1 MRIIITDNGKKVIK
15 KLYSSQ
21 SAPEILSNQSN
32 IQNNNPLIP
41 NINQN
46 NSNSINQ
53 KNIDNNINS
62 YNDESK
68 LPVYSSNISN
78 VLLSSSNNNINL
90 IYPKIIKIKEKNF
103 KIPNSFMKKYQR
115 EENPQN
121 VNDVPI
127 VTQSLNVLS
136 ELEKNLYDRN
146 QSQNLSLQSKISSKI
161 NSVSSTLLEESKA
174 NTRLESGKSS
184 STSVFLPRIRSQ
196 YSIGEII
203 NKDCFDKLNK
213 KVIEKIDEQKYDLKI
228 DSKILRKYWSSKDM
242 FDEIKKEK
250 NKTINATNYKLIEYL
265 MKKTSISGNFLKMI
279 NQCNEEKLN
288 HLNKISGKILVEKEI
303 EKNFNKRIRE
313 KLENDKIKE
322 TLQFR
327 QILLKI
333 KDKVKDNIKDN
344 HMNNYLLVKDSNKAV
359 YRNVF
364 KRFRRQYWKKSD
376 NFSRYFPKYQRVH
389 YKEI

>member
-1 MRIIITDNGKKVIK
+1 
-15 KLYSSQ
+15 
-21 SAPEILSNQSN
+21 
-32 IQNNNPLIP
+32 
-41 NINQN
+41 
-46 NSNSINQ
+46 
-53 KNIDNNINS
+53 
-62 YNDESK
+62 
-68 LPVYSSNISN
+68 
-78 VLLSSSNNNINL
+78 
-90 IYPKIIKIKEKNF
+90 
-103 KIPNSFMKKYQR
+103 MKKYQR

-121 VNDVPI
+121 VNDIPI